1 MPDLVA
7 ISWNGRCAAF
17 VFSKVFLT
25 EEPVQLLSSGIIELY
40 LMVYPSV
47 HGAV

>member
-17 VFSKVFLT
+17 VFLKVFLT
-25 EEPVQLLSSGIIELY
+25 EEPVQLLSSGIIKLF
-40 LMVYPSV
+40 LMVYPLAQGPV
-47 HGAV
+47 